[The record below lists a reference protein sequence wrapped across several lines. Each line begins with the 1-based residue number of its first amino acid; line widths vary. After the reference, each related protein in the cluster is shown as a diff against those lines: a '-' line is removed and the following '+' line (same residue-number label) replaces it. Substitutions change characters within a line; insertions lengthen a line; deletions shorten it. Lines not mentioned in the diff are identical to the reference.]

1 MKLTSEQKDILR
13 IIVANELEY
22 YDRKEDIY
30 EEDIEYI
37 NELKKIYVE
46 LGGII

>member
-1 MKLTSEQKDILR
+1 MKLTNTQKDILVILIR
-13 IIVANELEY
+13 NELEY

-37 NELKKIYVE
+37 KELKEILKKVSE
-46 LGGII
+46 